1 MGNAAIWEVA
11 SGAAN
16 GTEVTAGD
24 ARTVDFNESPVV
36 ASGGHIFKTEVKL
49 RKSTPE
55 GESVN
60 SNQNIVQDM
69 GFDGLAVQ
77 ITGEIHDSENA
88 ASTGSVHKLTKWMFD
103 VGSTTGF
110 TKGRFGLRMDD
121 FPMFD
126 VVPTTTYGY
135 FLNDVQFI
143 RDPEET
149 DKVGFIAVLILS
161 NDSET
166 ALGVTTD

>member
-1 MGNAAIWEVA
+1 MTDSALWQVQ

-16 GTEVTAGD
+16 GTEATAGD
-24 ARTVDFNESPVV
+24 SRTVDFNPSPVATSQGLV
-36 ASGGHIFKTEVKL
+36 FKTEIKL

-69 GFDGLAVQ
+69 GFDGLTVQ
-77 ITGEIHDSENA
+77 VTGEIQDAENDV
-88 ASTGSVHKLTKWMFD
+88 STGSVHKLTKWMFD
-103 VGSTTGF
+103 NGGTTGF

-121 FPMFD
+121 FPMFN
-126 VVPTTTYGY
+126 VTPTSALGY
-135 FLNDVQFI
+135 FLNDVQFV

-161 NDSET
+161 NDAET
-166 ALGVTTD
+166 ALGITTD